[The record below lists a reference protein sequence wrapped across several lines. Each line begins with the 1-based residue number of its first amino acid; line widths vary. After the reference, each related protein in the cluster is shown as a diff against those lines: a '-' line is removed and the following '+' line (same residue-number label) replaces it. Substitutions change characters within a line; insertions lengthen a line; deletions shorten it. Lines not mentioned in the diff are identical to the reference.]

1 MNIEQK
7 LYQAAIDLIE
17 KRYPSGWV
25 EPQQCTLKMGKS

>member
-1 MNIEQK
+1 MDIEQK

-25 EPQQCTLKMGKS
+25 EPQPCIRKMVKS